1 MDFDWKS
8 IVRTVAPGIASVF
21 GTPLAGMGVTA
32 ILNAIMPPDQ
42 PLPEDK
48 DAYLSQALQGATPDM
63 LMKMKQADQQF
74 ALDMKRSGVDLEKFL
89 EEIALKNTES
99 ARNMKVA
106 WLQSDKWDYEPILA
120 LLIVCAFGYAEY
132 WVFDYVMHST
142 TQMDANKAMLIGKM
156 LGMVEA
162 AFLALVYFR
171 YGTSKGSERKTEINA
186 QQRAMESQLEA
197 GK

>member
-1 MDFDWKS
+1 MDFDWKA

-32 ILNAIMPPDQ
+32 ILNAIIPPDAPQ
-42 PLPEDK
+42 PEDK
-48 DAYLSQALQGATPDM
+48 EAYLVQALQGATPDM

-89 EEIALKNTES
+89 AEIALRNTEG

-106 WLQSDKWDYEPILA
+106 WLQSSKWDYEPILA
-120 LLIVCAFGYAEY
+120 LLILCAFGYAEY

-142 TQMDANKAMLIGKM
+142 TPMDANKAMLVGKM
-156 LGMVEA
+156 LGMVDA
-162 AFLALVYFR
+162 ALFALVYFR
-171 YGTSKGSERKTEINA
+171 YGTSKGSERKTEISA
-186 QQRAMESQLEA
+186 QQKAIETTA
-197 GK
+197 AK